1 MILSLKKEPIVQL
14 INGHLVDYPTP
25 SNLSLFW
32 NYGFLSGM
40 CLSIQLITGIAL
52 AMHYTPHVDLAFLS
66 VEHIMR
72 DVNNGW
78 FLRYAHANGAS
89 MFFICVFIH
98 IGRGI
103 YYGSYIT
110 PRAFV
115 WSLGVIILL
124 LMMATAFLGYVLVW
138 GQMSF
143 WAATVITNF
152 FTAFPIV
159 GDKIVTLLWGGFS
172 VDNATLNRF
181 FSLHYL
187 LPFAI
192 TGIVIVHM
200 SAVHQD
206 GSNNPLGIS
215 SINDKISF
223 FPYFFI
229 KDTLS
234 LIALLLFF
242 SYFVYFSSNTLGHSD
257 NYIAGNPMVT
267 PEHIV
272 PEWYFL
278 PAYAIL
284 RSIPNKLLGVL
295 ALFAAI
301 LVLFVL
307 PFANTSNIRT
317 SLYRPLHQKFFWL
330 LVIDYILLGYLGQQV
345 PESPFIEIG
354 QLASIYYFAYFLII
368 IPILGQLE
376 TGLILS
382 KQESISS

>member
-1 MILSLKKEPIVQL
+1 MFFTLKKQPFVQL
-14 INGHLVDYPTP
+14 INAHLIDYPTP
-25 SNLSLFW
+25 SNLTLFW
-32 NYGFLSGM
+32 NYGFLAGM

-78 FLRYAHANGAS
+78 LLRYAHANGAS
-89 MFFICVFIH
+89 FFFITVFIH
-98 IGRGI
+98 LGRGL
-103 YYGSYIT
+103 YYGSYMQ
-110 PRAFV
+110 PRGLV
-115 WSLGVIILL
+115 WSLGVVILL

-143 WAATVITNF
+143 WAATVITTF
-152 FTAFPIV
+152 FSAFPII
-159 GDKIVTLLWGGFS
+159 GDKIVIFLWGGFS

-187 LPFAI
+187 LPFLI
-192 TGIVIVHM
+192 TGVVIVHM
-200 SAVHQD
+200 SAVHID

-215 SINDKISF
+215 SASDKISF

-234 LIALLLFF
+234 LIFLLLVFSFLVFF
-242 SYFVYFSSNTLGHSD
+242 SPNFLNHSD
-257 NYIAGNPMVT
+257 NYIPGNPMVT
-267 PEHIV
+267 PEHII

-284 RSIPNKLLGVL
+284 RAIPHKLAGVL
-295 ALFAAI
+295 ALFAAVLI
-301 LVLFVL
+301 LLIL
-307 PFANTSNIRT
+307 PFVNTSEVRS
-317 SLYRPLHQKFFWL
+317 SLYRPLHQKFFWC
-330 LVIDYILLGYLGQQV
+330 LVIDYFLLGYIGQQV

-354 QLASIYYFAYFLII
+354 QICSIFYFSYFLII
-368 IPILGQLE
+368 IPFLGRLE
-376 TGLILS
+376 KNLCLA
-382 KQESISS
+382 